1 VLEGVK
7 PGQRVVTEGNLL
19 LEQLVNGAAKG

>member
-1 VLEGVK
+1 VLDGVE

-19 LEQLVNGAAKG
+19 LEQLVSAAAKG